1 MNAVIL
7 RLRTYFNG
15 NHDAPIPNRFLF
27 LTLIGGGIIILDQ
40 FTKHHIQK
48 ALRLHESVVVIED
61 FFSLTYIRNPGAAFG
76 FFATQ
81 TAQFRSVFFLT
92 VSAVALTL
100 LIFFF
105 LQAPKDDVWAFIAI
119 SLLFGGAIGNLLDR
133 LRIGEVVDFLDFY
146 IGQFHW
152 PAFNVADSAIT
163 VGISLLMVSLFLQ
176 KKEVSTQT
184 SEVPE

>member
-1 MNAVIL
+1 M
-7 RLRTYFNG
+7 RTALISNK
-15 NHDAPIPNRFLF
+15 FLF

-48 ALRLHESVVVIED
+48 VLRLNESIVVIDD

-76 FFATQ
+76 FFANQ
-81 TAQFRSVFFLT
+81 TAQFRSVFFLS

-105 LQAPKDDVWAFIAI
+105 LQAPKEDLCALIAI
-119 SLLFGGAIGNLLDR
+119 SLLFGGAVGNLLDR
-133 LRIGEVVDFLDFY
+133 LRMGEVVDFLDFY

-163 VGISLLMVSLFLQ
+163 VGISLLMFNLFLQ
-176 KKEVSTQT
+176 KKEVPTQA

>member
-1 MNAVIL
+1 
-7 RLRTYFNG
+7 
-15 NHDAPIPNRFLF
+15 
-27 LTLIGGGIIILDQ
+27 LIGGGIILLDQ
-40 FTKHHIQK
+40 LTKHYIQK
-48 ALRLHESVVVIED
+48 ALRLNESIAVIDD

-76 FFATQ
+76 FFANH
-81 TAQFRSVFFLT
+81 TAQFRSVFFLS

-105 LQAPKDDVWAFIAI
+105 LQAPKDDLCALIAI
-119 SLLFGGAIGNLLDR
+119 SLLFGGAVGNLLDR
-133 LRIGEVVDFLDFY
+133 LRMGEVVDFLDFY

-163 VGISLLMVSLFLQ
+163 VGISLLMFNLFWQ
-176 KKEVSTQT
+176 KKEIPTHA

>member
-1 MNAVIL
+1 
-7 RLRTYFNG
+7 
-15 NHDAPIPNRFLF
+15 
-27 LTLIGGGIIILDQ
+27 LTLVGGGIIILDQ
-40 FTKHHIQK
+40 ITKYYIQE
-48 ALRLHESVVVIED
+48 AFRLHESVVVVEG

-76 FFATQ
+76 FFATH
-81 TAQFRSVFFLT
+81 TPAFRSVFFLS

-105 LQAPKDDVWAFIAI
+105 LQAPKDDTCALIAI

-133 LRIGEVVDFLDFY
+133 LRLGEVVDFLDFY

-163 VGISLLMVSLFLQ
+163 VGISLLMFSLFWQ
-176 KKEVSTQT
+176 KKEFPHQT
-184 SEVPE
+184 SEVGSK

>member
-1 MNAVIL
+1 M
-7 RLRTYFNG
+7 RTALISNSPG
-15 NHDAPIPNRFLF
+15 AGSATSKFLF

-40 FTKHHIQK
+40 VTKFYVQK
-48 ALRLHESVVVIED
+48 ALRLHESVVVVD
-61 FFSLTYIRNPGAAFG
+61 GFFSLTYIRNPGAAFG

-81 TAQFRSVFFLT
+81 TSEFRSVFFLT

-100 LIFFF
+100 LVFFF
-105 LQAPKDDVWAFIAI
+105 LQAPKDDVCALIAI

-133 LRIGEVVDFLDFY
+133 LRLGEVVDFLDFY
-146 IGQFHW
+146 VDQFHW

-163 VGISLLMVSLFLQ
+163 IGISLLMFNLFWQ
-176 KKEVSTQT
+176 KKEVAPQI

>member
-1 MNAVIL
+1 M
-7 RLRTYFNG
+7 RTALF
-15 NHDAPIPNRFLF
+15 PNRFLF

-105 LQAPKDDVWAFIAI
+105 LQTPKDDVWALIAI

-146 IGQFHW
+146 VGQFHW

-163 VGISLLMVSLFLQ
+163 VGISLLMFSLFLQ

>member
-1 MNAVIL
+1 M
-7 RLRTYFNG
+7 RTALISNKL
-15 NHDAPIPNRFLF
+15 LF

-40 FTKHHIQK
+40 LTKHHIQK
-48 ALRLHESVVVIED
+48 ALRLNESIVVIDD

-76 FFATQ
+76 FFANQ
-81 TAQFRSVFFLT
+81 TAQFRSVFFLSI
-92 VSAVALTL
+92 SAVALTL

-105 LQAPKDDVWAFIAI
+105 LQAPKEDLSALIAI
-119 SLLFGGAIGNLLDR
+119 SLLFGGAVGNLLDR
-133 LRIGEVVDFLDFY
+133 LRMGEVVDFLDFY

-163 VGISLLMVSLFLQ
+163 VGISLLMFNLFLQ
-176 KKEVSTQT
+176 KKEVPAPA

>member
-1 MNAVIL
+1 
-7 RLRTYFNG
+7 LRTALISNK
-15 NHDAPIPNRFLF
+15 FLF
-27 LTLIGGGIIILDQ
+27 LTLVGGGIIILDQ
-40 FTKHHIQK
+40 ITKYYIQE
-48 ALRLHESVVVIED
+48 ALRLHESVVVVEG

-81 TAQFRSVFFLT
+81 TPAFRSVFFLT

-105 LQAPKDDVWAFIAI
+105 LQAPKDDTCALIAI

-133 LRIGEVVDFLDFY
+133 LRLGEVVDFLDFY
-146 IGQFHW
+146 IDRFHW

-163 VGISLLMVSLFLQ
+163 VGISLLMFSLFWQ
-176 KKEVSTQT
+176 KKEFPGQT
-184 SEVPE
+184 SEVGSK

>member
-1 MNAVIL
+1 M
-7 RLRTYFNG
+7 
-15 NHDAPIPNRFLF
+15 
-27 LTLIGGGIIILDQ
+27 IGGGIIILDQ

-48 ALRLHESVVVIED
+48 ALRLNESIVVIDD

-76 FFATQ
+76 FFANQ
-81 TAQFRSVFFLT
+81 TAQFRSVFFLS

-105 LQAPKDDVWAFIAI
+105 LQAPKEDLSALIAI
-119 SLLFGGAIGNLLDR
+119 SLLFGGAVGNLLDR
-133 LRIGEVVDFLDFY
+133 LRMGEVVDFLDFY

-163 VGISLLMVSLFLQ
+163 IGISLLMFNLFLQ
-176 KKEVSTQT
+176 KKEFPAQT